1 MDNRRIMRILF
12 VSNFILMF
20 GFQVWRT
27 VFNNLAVDDLGLQA
41 GAVGAIQS
49 IRELPGLMGFLFVLM
64 VGLLGSE
71 LRVMGASILL
81 LGVGLVFTGS
91 AQGLVAVVAG
101 TLVTSVGFHYFTSGS
116 QAVLLQATSKA
127 ETPRALGNLSSIGA
141 LAAILATIG
150 VSAAALMLGNRQI
163 MVAGGIIVIIA
174 GAALL
179 PRMNAKQ
186 RFVKE
191 EIRAREAVR
200 RRYWLFYVLTF
211 LMGTRR
217 HIFTT
222 FAIFL
227 LVSVHGLE
235 TSQTAALFL
244 VNSVVSFLA
253 LPQFGRLI
261 ATFGER
267 RMLAVNFVLLILIFF
282 GYATAEST
290 LALVVLFVIDNLLF
304 GFSLAINSY
313 FGKIAMVP
321 QDITPN
327 MSLAQ
332 SINHVAAV
340 IIPIVGGLLWEA
352 FDPAVPFI
360 SGAVIA
366 VVSLALL
373 HWMYIPDQEPAWEP
387 AV

>member
-1 MDNRRIMRILF
+1 MDNRRIMKTL
-12 VSNFILMF
+12 VLSNFILMF
-20 GFQVWRT
+20 GFQIWNA

-41 GAVGAIQS
+41 GAIGAIQS

-64 VGLLGSE
+64 VNLLGSE
-71 LRVMGASILL
+71 LRVMGVNIVL
-81 LGVGLVFTGS
+81 LGVGLVFTGL
-91 AQGLVAVVAG
+91 AQGLIAVVLG
-101 TLVTSVGFHYFTSGS
+101 TLVTSIGFHYFYSGS
-116 QAVLLQATSKA
+116 QAVLLQATSRA
-127 ETPRALGNLSSIGA
+127 ETPRALGNLSSMGA
-141 LAAILATIG
+141 LASILATIG
-150 VSAAALMLGNRQI
+150 VSTAALILGNRQI
-163 MVAGGIIVIIA
+163 MVVGGIVVVIA
-174 GAALL
+174 GVALL

-191 EIRAREAVR
+191 EIPARETVR
-200 RRYWLFYVLTF
+200 RRYWLFYLLTF

-235 TSQTAALFL
+235 TWQTAVLFL

-253 LPQFGRLI
+253 LPQFGRLVG
-261 ATFGER
+261 TFGER
-267 RMLAVNFVLLILIFF
+267 RALTMNFVLLILIFL
-282 GYATAEST
+282 GYATVEST
-290 LALVVLFVIDNLLF
+290 LVLVLLFVIDNTLF

-313 FGKIAMVP
+313 FQKIAMAP

-327 MSLAQ
+327 MSLGQ

-352 FDPAVPFI
+352 FDPAVPFV

-366 VVSLALL
+366 MLSLVLL
-373 HWMYIPDQEPAWEP
+373 QWMRIPVREPAWEP
-387 AV
+387 AI

>member
-1 MDNRRIMRILF
+1 MDNRRVMRIL
-12 VSNFILMF
+12 VLSNFVLMF

-64 VGLLGSE
+64 VSLLGSE
-71 LRVMGASILL
+71 LRVMGANILL
-81 LGVGLVFTGS
+81 LGMGLVFTGL
-91 AQGLVAVVAG
+91 AQGLVAVVLG
-101 TLVTSVGFHYFTSGS
+101 TLVTSIGFHYFSSGS
-116 QAVLLQATSKA
+116 QAVLLQATSRA

-141 LAAILATIG
+141 LASVLATIG
-150 VSAAALMLGNRQI
+150 VSAAALMMGNRQI
-163 MVAGGIIVIIA
+163 MVVGGIIVMIA

-191 EIRAREAVR
+191 EIPARETVR

-235 TSQTAALFL
+235 TWQTAALFL
-244 VNSVVSFLA
+244 INSVVSFLA
-253 LPQFGRLI
+253 LPQFGRMI
-261 ATFGER
+261 AMFGER
-267 RMLAVNFVLLILIFF
+267 RTLTVNFVLLILIFL
-282 GYATAEST
+282 GYATVEST
-290 LALVVLFVIDNLLF
+290 LVLVVLFVVDNLLF

-313 FGKIAMVP
+313 FQKIAMAR

-327 MSLAQ
+327 MSLGQ

-373 HWMYIPDQEPAWEP
+373 QWMRIPAREPAWEP